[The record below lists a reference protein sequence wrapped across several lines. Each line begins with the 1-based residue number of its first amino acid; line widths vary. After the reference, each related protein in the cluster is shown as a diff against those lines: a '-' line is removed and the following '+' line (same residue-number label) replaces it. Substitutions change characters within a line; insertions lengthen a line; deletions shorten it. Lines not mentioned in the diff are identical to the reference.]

1 MQENSV
7 VYVAS
12 WLTVVVESLQA
23 VDVDVRFCSSGK
35 GEGLKYLLG
44 TAL

>member
-1 MQENSV
+1 MKMLRVCRAVNV
-7 VYVAS
+7 V
-12 WLTVVVESLQA
+12 SLQA

>member
-12 WLTVVVESLQA
+12 WLTVVVESFVGLSMSMLGF
-23 VDVDVRFCSSGK
+23 VIGK
-35 GEGLKYLLG
+35 R
-44 TAL
+44 